1 LKIKI
6 IIPARFNSSRFPG
19 KPIKKILGL
28 ELVIR
33 VANICAK
40 VVGKNNVFIATD
52 DIKIIK
58 VVNFYKYKYILTSR
72 KCLTGTDRIAEAS
85 RKIYSDIYINVQG
98 DEPLIKVFDIK
109 KIIEEKKKYLNHVIC
124 GYAKILTKLDYN
136 NKNVPKVVFNNK
148 KELLYASRALIPS
161 SKDNK
166 KFFSYYKQVC
176 IYAFS
181 KRELNLFSSLGR
193 KSTLEKREDIEIL
206 RFFELGIK
214 IKMVKTFSGSVAV
227 DLPSDIK
234 KVEKIMLK

>member
-1 LKIKI
+1 MKIKI

-58 VVNFYKYKYILTSR
+58 VVNFYKFKYILTSR
-72 KCLTGTDRIAEAS
+72 KCLTGTDRVAEAS

-98 DEPLIKVFDIK
+98 DEPLIKISDIK
-109 KIIEEKKKYLNHVIC
+109 KIIEEKKKYLNHIIC
-124 GYAKILTKLDYN
+124 GYTKILSKLDYN
-136 NKNVPKVVFNNK
+136 NKNVPKVVFNNSR
-148 KELLYASRALIPS
+148 ELLYASRALIPS
-161 SKDNK
+161 SKNNK
-166 KFFSYYKQVC
+166 KNKLYYRQVC

-181 KRELNLFSSLGR
+181 RKELNLFSSFRG
-193 KSTLEKREDIEIL
+193 KSNLEKIEDIEIL

-227 DLPSDIK
+227 DVPSDIK
-234 KVEKIMLK
+234 KVEQIILK

>member
-1 LKIKI
+1 MKIKI

-166 KFFSYYKQVC
+166 NFFSYYKQVC

>member
-1 LKIKI
+1 MKIKI

-58 VVNFYKYKYILTSR
+58 VVNFYKFKYILTSR
-72 KCLTGTDRIAEAS
+72 KCLTGTDRVAEAS

-98 DEPLIKVFDIK
+98 DEPLIKISDIK
-109 KIIEEKKKYLNHVIC
+109 KVIEEKKKYLKHIIC
-124 GYAKILTKLDYN
+124 GYTKILSKLDYN
-136 NKNVPKVVFNNK
+136 NKNVPKVVFNNSR
-148 KELLYASRALIPS
+148 ELLYASRALIPS
-161 SKDNK
+161 SKNNK
-166 KFFSYYKQVC
+166 KNKLYNRQVC

-181 KRELNLFSSLGR
+181 RKELNLFSSFGG
-193 KSTLEKREDIEIL
+193 KSNLEKIEDIEIL

-227 DLPSDIK
+227 DVPSDIK
-234 KVEKIMLK
+234 KVEQIILK